1 MKIFRLYGTSACH
14 LCELAEGMIAAQ
26 SAGIGSVEV
35 ERVDISSTDALF
47 QRYGL
52 VIPVLQHPDGR
63 ELYWPFAAQ
72 QLDAFLRS

>member
-1 MKIFRLYGTSACH
+1 
-14 LCELAEGMIAAQ
+14 MIATQLA
-26 SAGIGSVEV
+26 SIRDVGV